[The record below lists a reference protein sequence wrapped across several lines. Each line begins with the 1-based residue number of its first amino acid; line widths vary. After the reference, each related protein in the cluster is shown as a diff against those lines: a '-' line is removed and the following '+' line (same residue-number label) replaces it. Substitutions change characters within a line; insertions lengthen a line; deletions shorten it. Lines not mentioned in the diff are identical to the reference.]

1 MNTVSKKSRIPKD
14 ITSIFLFTVSIVL
27 TFLNFIIQYPFGLL
41 SDPDITNYI
50 RGSKFEDPG
59 QLRLVDPGQSKV
71 TKGPKIFRKLMEK
84 MIGRGNLVLLV
95 ISIMLLTINLLT
107 SYYLQFYC
115 Y

>member
-14 ITSIFLFTVSIVL
+14 ITSIFLFTVSIVFK
-27 TFLNFIIQYPFGLL
+27 FLNFIIQYPFGLL
-41 SDPDITNYI
+41 PDPDITKNI

-59 QLRLVDPGQSKV
+59 QLRVVDPGQSKV
-71 TKGPKIFRKLMEK
+71 TKEPKIFRKLMKK